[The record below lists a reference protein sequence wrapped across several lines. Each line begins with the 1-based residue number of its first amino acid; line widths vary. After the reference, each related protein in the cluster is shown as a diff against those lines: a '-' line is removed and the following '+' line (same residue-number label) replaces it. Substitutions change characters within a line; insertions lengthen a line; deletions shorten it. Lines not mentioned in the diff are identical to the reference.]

1 MDEYGIFN
9 NMDSHWLSGDGPE
22 SDIVI
27 SSRVRLARNSPEFP
41 FPNRLSLQQEREFLN
56 HVSRLPLQKADNH
69 FEDFH
74 FIDLSL
80 IPTLE
85 KLVLVEKHQISPQLA
100 MSEGAKG
107 LIINQDESLSIMVNE
122 EDHLRI
128 QSISSG
134 LSLDETWALAS
145 KADDMIACYMPPAFS
160 PRWGYL
166 TSCPTNTGTG
176 MRASL
181 MVHLPALVLSGQSR
195 KTLGGLGKFGLT
207 YRGLYGE
214 GTESKGNL
222 FQISNQVTLGLS
234 EEDIINHLVSIVMRI
249 IKQERLV
256 RERLM
261 DQERIYVEDRVY
273 RAEAILKS
281 ARTLGSEE
289 AFTYLSDLRLG
300 IDLGFFPHY
309 PAKLFNQLLILMQPV
324 VLQKIYQKEL
334 SAPERNIKRADMMR
348 EKIKGGVEG

>member
-1 MDEYGIFN
+1 MDEYSVFN
-9 NMDSHWLSGDGPE
+9 NMDSRWLSGDGPQ

-27 SSRVRLARNSPEFP
+27 SSRIRLARNSPDFP
-41 FPNRLSLQQEREFLN
+41 FPNRLSLQQEREFMN
-56 HVSRLPLQKADNH
+56 YISRLPLKKVGNH
-69 FEDFH
+69 FQDFH

-80 IPTLE
+80 IPALE
-85 KLVLVEKHQISPQLA
+85 KLILVEKHQISPQLA

-107 LIINQDESLSIMVNE
+107 LIINGDESLSIMVNE

-134 LSLDETWALAS
+134 LSLEETWALAS
-145 KADDMIACYMPPAFS
+145 KADDMIASYMPPAFS
-160 PRWGYL
+160 SRWGYL

-181 MVHLPALVLSGQSR
+181 MLHLPALVLSGQSR

-214 GTESKGNL
+214 GTDSKGNL

-234 EEDIINHLVSIVMRI
+234 EEDIIRHLVSIVMRI
-249 IKQERLV
+249 IEQERMT

-261 DQERIYVEDRVY
+261 DQERIYLEDRVY

-300 IDLGFFPHY
+300 IDLGFFPQY
-309 PAKLFNQLLILMQPV
+309 LPELFNHLLILMQPV

-334 SAPERNIKRADMMR
+334 SVPERNVKRANMMR
-348 EKIKGGVEG
+348 EKLKGGVEG